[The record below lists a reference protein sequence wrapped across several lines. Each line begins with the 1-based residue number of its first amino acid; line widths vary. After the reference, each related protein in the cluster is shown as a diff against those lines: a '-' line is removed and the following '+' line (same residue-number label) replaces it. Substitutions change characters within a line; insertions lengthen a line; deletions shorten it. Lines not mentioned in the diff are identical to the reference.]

1 MTLLI
6 YVIRYG
12 KKYYTPYKTLDFK
25 LDTTYGYS
33 NDIHK
38 RKIIKYKPN
47 NLATMNT
54 ANTNINIILN
64 REENHL
70 NLRDSYLEIE
80 FVVSDDAGG
89 VFANDANIRLVNYG
103 MMALFSS
110 IKLETSGGRSIEYI
124 DHCHPN
130 LLMYKLLTSTGDEY
144 ESGFVRNQGNRDSQ
158 LKGDHIAAQRG
169 HMYMMIM
176 MSDLFGLVNDLEK
189 IIYGLGF
196 KLILKRINNDRALY
210 RVNANPGA
218 VANDGNIEIRDI
230 TWCVPSIDPS
240 NDNRIIV
247 QKGLSKK
254 NNVDFSYY
262 ERKTFYRNVPNATN
276 FLFDLG
282 MESGMERPQY
292 KIVGFENNNINE
304 QTHDASTF
312 DVMNVNE
319 CYCKIGSEFYPEDRI
334 NINYGTNKYNEVF
347 KEIVSFN
354 KDYNGLPHNTKPYIN
369 HRTFKSNY
377 RIYVFDTR
385 YQRDHIG
392 PQPIQLNFKFS
403 AAVADVICHA
413 LVLTRKDISVNSD
426 GNKMVD
432 IIS

>member
-1 MTLLI
+1 M
-6 YVIRYG
+6 
-12 KKYYTPYKTLDFK
+12 DFN
-25 LDTTYGYS
+25 LDTTYGYN

-38 RKIIKYKPN
+38 SKIIKYKPN
-47 NLATMNT
+47 NLEKMNT
-54 ANTNINIILN
+54 VNTNINIILN

-110 IKLETSGGRSIEYI
+110 IKLETSSGRTIEYI

-130 LLMYKLLTSTGDEY
+130 LLMYRLLTSTDDEY
-144 ESGFVRNQGNRDSQ
+144 ESGFIRNQGNRDSQ

-169 HMYMMIM
+169 HMYMMIK
-176 MSDLFGLVNDLEK
+176 MSDLFGFVNDLEK

-196 KLILKRINNDRALY
+196 KLLLKRNNNDRALY

-218 VANDGNIEIRDI
+218 VANDGNLEIRDI
-230 TWCVPSIDPS
+230 SWCVPSIDPS
-240 NDNRIIV
+240 NDNKIIV
-247 QKGLSKK
+247 QKGKSKK

-262 ERKTFYRNVPNATN
+262 ERKTFYKNVPNATN

-282 MESGMERPQY
+282 MESGMERPQF
-292 KIVGFENNNINE
+292 KIVGFENNNVNE

-312 DVMNVNE
+312 DVMNVTE
-319 CYCKIGSEFYPEDRI
+319 CYCKIGSEFYPEDRM
-334 NINYGTNKYNEVF
+334 NIKYGTNNYNEAF

-354 KDYNGLPHNTKPYIN
+354 KDFNGLPHNIKPYIN

-385 YQRDHIG
+385 YQTDHIG
-392 PQPIQLNFKFS
+392 LQPIQLIFKFS
-403 AAVADVICHA
+403 VAVANVICHA
-413 LVLTRKDISVNSD
+413 LVLTRKVISANSD

>member
-1 MTLLI
+1 M
-6 YVIRYG
+6 
-12 KKYYTPYKTLDFK
+12 DFN
-25 LDTTYGYS
+25 LDTTYSYN

-38 RKIIKYKPN
+38 SKIIKYKHN

-54 ANTNINIILN
+54 VNTNINIILN
-64 REENHL
+64 REEIHL

-89 VFANDANIRLVNYG
+89 VFANDANIRLVKYG

-110 IKLETSGGRSIEYI
+110 IKLETSGGRTVEYI

-130 LLMYKLLTSTGDEY
+130 LLMYKLLTSTDDEY

-158 LKGDHIAAQRG
+158 LKGDHIAAQRAL
-169 HMYMMIM
+169 MYMMIK
-176 MSDLFGLVNDLEK
+176 MSDLFGFVNNLRK

-196 KLILKRINNDRALY
+196 KLLLKRNNIDRALY

-218 VANDGNIEIRDI
+218 VANDGNIENRDI
-230 TWCVPSIDPS
+230 SWCVPSIDPS
-240 NDNRIIV
+240 NDIRIIV
-247 QKGLSKK
+247 QKALSKK

-262 ERKTFYRNVPNATN
+262 ERKTFYKNVPNATN

-292 KIVGFENNNINE
+292 IIVGFESNNVNE

-312 DVMNVNE
+312 DLINVTE
-319 CYCKIGSEFYPEDRI
+319 CYCRICSEFYPEDRV
-334 NINYGTNKYNEVF
+334 NINYGTNNYNEAA
-347 KEIVSFN
+347 KEIVGFT
-354 KDYNGLPHNTKPYIN
+354 KDYNGLPHNIKPYIN

-403 AAVADVICHA
+403 AAVASVICHA
-413 LVLTRKDISVNSD
+413 LVLTRKVISVNSD